1 MPNGVYEFKH
11 KVHFVDRK
19 DTLKF
24 QNNVASGEKERKSSE
39 VEHQL

>member
-1 MPNGVYEFKH
+1 MPNSVYGLKH

-24 QNNVASGEKERKSSE
+24 QNNVASGEKERKSSG
-39 VEHQL
+39 VEDQL